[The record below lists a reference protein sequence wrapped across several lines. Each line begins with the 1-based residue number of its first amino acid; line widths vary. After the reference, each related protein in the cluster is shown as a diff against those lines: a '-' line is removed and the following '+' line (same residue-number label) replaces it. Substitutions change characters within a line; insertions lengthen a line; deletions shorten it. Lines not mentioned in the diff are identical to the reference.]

1 MAKKQE
7 GDAMQLR
14 EIIDCC
20 SEFKIT
26 EKRCIS
32 EDFIELVF
40 HNEEIVEWHRVLTA
54 FLGDPSKPEGQEPSA
69 KDLET
74 TANTGGIRLEQTL
87 FEKEFEN
94 GSIIAKFWPWRDD
107 VHTTLRMALLV
118 K

>member
-1 MAKKQE
+1 
-7 GDAMQLR
+7 MQLR

-20 SEFKIT
+20 SDLKIA

-32 EDFIELVF
+32 EDFVELVF
-40 HNEEIVEWHRVLTA
+40 HNEEIEEWQRLLTA
-54 FLGDPSKPEGQEPSA
+54 FLGEPSKPKGQEPSA

-74 TANTGGIRLEQTL
+74 TAHTGGIRLEQTL

-94 GSIIAKFWPWRDD
+94 ASIIAKFWPWKDLM
-107 VHTTLRMALLV
+107 HITLRMALLQ